1 MATAACDDY
10 VVVASDM
17 ELVIARER
25 AVVMSRALHNL
36 SRTVIELYMND
47 HQDPYPIFRSALAHA
62 IGSMQS
68 IENMLTQTAL
78 NVLHAL
84 KRVLMEYDEAT
95 YGKTATAF
103 YLTFEKRGLF
113 EVINR
118 FRFRED
124 L

>member
-1 MATAACDDY
+1 
-10 VVVASDM
+10 
-17 ELVIARER
+17 
-25 AVVMSRALHNL
+25 
-36 SRTVIELYMND
+36 
-47 HQDPYPIFRSALAHA
+47 
-62 IGSMQS
+62 
-68 IENMLTQTAL
+68 
-78 NVLHAL
+78 
-84 KRVLMEYDEAT
+84 MEYDEAT